1 MSFRDNPFG
10 EVRLP
15 LLLGA
20 AAAAVVALL
29 VAFALLMAD
38 RRQTYQTGASS
49 ALRRASDQVVAP
61 VTGALAAPVRWVG
74 GVGQGISGY
83 FFAASENRRLKTEL
97 AAART
102 WREKAVTL
110 EDENARYRALLG
122 LTLDPPA
129 PMVTARAVSESR
141 GPYAN
146 TRLINAGS
154 ERGVKVGHPVLTENG
169 LAGRVIGVTPRIS
182 RMLMLTDAASRT
194 PVMIQ
199 RTRARAIL
207 TGDGGWAPELS
218 YLRGRDAA
226 KEGDLVLTSG
236 DGGVL
241 PRGFAVGRVVR
252 GADGGWRVRLA
263 TDAAPIDYVRIVL
276 FEDFVTLEDLRT
288 LSRPSPP
295 PPPTPV
301 PALPVPT
308 PKPAQAKPTQ
318 AKPTQAKPVQ
328 AKPVQARPTQA
339 APVQANPTQARP
351 APPPAP
357 QPAPARDPAA

>member
-1 MSFRDNPFG
+1 VSFRDNPFG

-38 RRQTYQTGASS
+38 RRQTYQAGASS

-61 VTGALAAPVRWVG
+61 VTGALAAPVRWMG
-74 GVGQGISGY
+74 GVGQGITGY
-83 FFAASENRRLKTEL
+83 FFAVSENRRLKTEL
-97 AAART
+97 AVART
-102 WREKAVTL
+102 WREKAGTL
-110 EDENARYRALLG
+110 ADENARYRALLG
-122 LTLDPPA
+122 LSLDPPA

-169 LAGRVIGVTPRIS
+169 LAGRVIGVTPRVS

-207 TGDGGWAPELS
+207 TGDGGWAPELAF
-218 YLRGRDAA
+218 LRGRDAA

-241 PRGFAVGRVVR
+241 PRGLAVGRVVR

-263 TDAAPIDYVRIVL
+263 TDAAPIDYVRIVM
-276 FEDFVTLEDLRT
+276 FEDFVKLEDLRA

-301 PALPVPT
+301 SALPVPK
-308 PKPAQAKPTQ
+308 PKPKA
-318 AKPTQAKPVQ
+318 TQAKPVQ
-328 AKPVQARPTQA
+328 AIPTRAIPTRAIPAQAKPP
-339 APVQANPTQARP
+339 
-351 APPPAP
+351 PPPAA
-357 QPAPARDPAA
+357 QPAPAREPAA

>member
-38 RRQTYQTGASS
+38 RRQTYQAGATS

-61 VTGALAAPVRWVG
+61 VTGALATPVRWIG
-74 GVGQGISGY
+74 SVGQGISGY
-83 FFAASENRRLKTEL
+83 FFAVSENRRLKSEL
-97 AAART
+97 AVART

-129 PMVTARAVSESR
+129 PMVTARTVSESR

-154 ERGVKVGHPVLTENG
+154 DRGVKVGHPVLTENG
-169 LAGRVIGVTPRIS
+169 LAGRVIGVTPGVS

-241 PRGFAVGRVVR
+241 PRGLAVGRVVR

-301 PALPVPT
+301 PALPVQK
-308 PKPAQAKPTQ
+308 PKPDQAKPDQAKPTQ
-318 AKPTQAKPVQ
+318 ARPT
-328 AKPVQARPTQA
+328 QARPTQA
-339 APVQANPTQARP
+339 RPDPAKPGPAKP
-351 APPPAP
+351 APPPAT
-357 QPAPARDPAA
+357 QPAPAREPAA

>member
-20 AAAAVVALL
+20 AAAGVVALV

-38 RRQTYQTGASS
+38 RRQTYQEGAYNV
-49 ALRRASDQVVAP
+49 LRKASDGIVAP
-61 VTGALAAPVRWVG
+61 VTGAFAAPVRWLG
-74 GVGQGISGY
+74 GVGAGMGDY
-83 FFAASENRRLKTEL
+83 FFAVSENRRLKVEL

-102 WREKAVTL
+102 LRERAAAL

-122 LTLDPPA
+122 LAIDPPV

-146 TRLINAGS
+146 TRLVNAGA
-154 ERGVKVGHPVLTENG
+154 ERGVKVGHPVLSENG
-169 LAGRVIGVTPRIS
+169 LVGRVIGVSPRVS
-182 RMLMLTDAASRT
+182 RVLMLTDAASRT

-207 TGDGGWAPELS
+207 TGDGGWAPELA

-226 KEGDLVLTSG
+226 QDGDLVLTSG

-241 PRGFAVGRVVR
+241 PRGLTVGRVVR
-252 GADGGWRVRLA
+252 GSDGAWRVRLA
-263 TDAAPIDYVRIVL
+263 SDAAPIDFVRILL
-276 FEDFVTLEDLRT
+276 FEDFVKLEDLRA
-288 LSRPSPP
+288 LNRPAPP
-295 PPPTPV
+295 PPPTPA
-301 PALPVPT
+301 PRTAAPSIIAPKASAAPT
-308 PKPAQAKPTQ
+308 AAKPP
-318 AKPTQAKPVQ
+318 AS
-328 AKPVQARPTQA
+328 
-339 APVQANPTQARP
+339 RP
-351 APPPAP
+351 APPKASPPANP
-357 QPAPARDPAA
+357 PATGPARPEGAAR

>member
-38 RRQTYQTGASS
+38 RRQTYQAGASS

-61 VTGALAAPVRWVG
+61 VTGALAAPVRWMG
-74 GVGQGISGY
+74 GVGQGITGY
-83 FFAASENRRLKTEL
+83 FFAVSENRRLKTEL
-97 AAART
+97 AVART
-102 WREKAVTL
+102 WREKAGTL

-122 LTLDPPA
+122 LSLDPPA

-169 LAGRVIGVTPRIS
+169 LAGRVIGVTPRVS

-207 TGDGGWAPELS
+207 TGDGGWAPELAF
-218 YLRGRDAA
+218 LRGRDAA

-241 PRGFAVGRVVR
+241 PRGLAVGRVVR

-263 TDAAPIDYVRIVL
+263 TDAAPIDYVRIVM
-276 FEDFVTLEDLRT
+276 FEDFVKLEDLRA

-301 PALPVPT
+301 SALPVPK
-308 PKPAQAKPTQ
+308 PKPKA
-318 AKPTQAKPVQ
+318 TQAKPVQ
-328 AKPVQARPTQA
+328 AIPTRAIPTRAIPAQAKPP
-339 APVQANPTQARP
+339 
-351 APPPAP
+351 PPPAA
-357 QPAPARDPAA
+357 QPAPAREPAA

>member
-38 RRQTYQTGASS
+38 RRQTYQAGASS

-61 VTGALAAPVRWVG
+61 VTGALAAPVRWMG
-74 GVGQGISGY
+74 GVGQGITGY
-83 FFAASENRRLKTEL
+83 FFAVSENRRLKSEL
-97 AAART
+97 AIARS

-110 EDENARYRALLG
+110 ADENARYRALLG
-122 LTLDPPA
+122 LSLDPPA

-169 LAGRVIGVTPRIS
+169 LAGRVIGVTPRVS

-207 TGDGGWAPELS
+207 TGDGGWAPELAF
-218 YLRGRDAA
+218 LRGRDAA

-241 PRGFAVGRVVR
+241 PRGLAVGRVVR

-263 TDAAPIDYVRIVL
+263 TDAAPIDYVRIVM
-276 FEDFVTLEDLRT
+276 FEDFVKLEDLRA

-301 PALPVPT
+301 SALPVPK
-308 PKPAQAKPTQ
+308 PKPKA
-318 AKPTQAKPVQ
+318 TQAKPVQ
-328 AKPVQARPTQA
+328 AIPTRAIPAQAKPP
-339 APVQANPTQARP
+339 
-351 APPPAP
+351 PPPAA
-357 QPAPARDPAA
+357 QPAPAREPAA

>member
-38 RRQTYQTGASS
+38 RRQTYQAGASS

-61 VTGALAAPVRWVG
+61 VTGALAAPVRWMG
-74 GVGQGISGY
+74 GVGQGITGY
-83 FFAASENRRLKTEL
+83 FFAVSENRRLKSEL
-97 AAART
+97 AIARS

-110 EDENARYRALLG
+110 ADENARYRALLG
-122 LTLDPPA
+122 LSLDPPA

-169 LAGRVIGVTPRIS
+169 LAGRVIGVTPRVS

-207 TGDGGWAPELS
+207 TGDGGWAPELA

-226 KEGDLVLTSG
+226 REGDLVLTSG

-241 PRGFAVGRVVR
+241 PRGLAVGRVVR

-263 TDAAPIDYVRIVL
+263 TDAAPIDYVRIVM
-276 FEDFVTLEDLRT
+276 FEDFVKLEDLRA

-301 PALPVPT
+301 PALPVPK
-308 PKPAQAKPTQ
+308 PKPKPTQAKPVQ

-328 AKPVQARPTQA
+328 AIPAQAK
-339 APVQANPTQARP
+339 
-351 APPPAP
+351 PPPPPSA
-357 QPAPARDPAA
+357 QPAPAREPAA

>member
-1 MSFRDNPFG
+1 MPPCLSHLHRPSS
-10 EVRLP
+10 V
-15 LLLGA
+15 LLQATPDPISTHGRQRGWCFDTFEG
-20 AAAAVVALL
+20 
-29 VAFALLMAD
+29 AFAN
-38 RRQTYQTGASS
+38 
-49 ALRRASDQVVAP
+49 VE
-61 VTGALAAPVRWVG
+61 VG
-74 GVGQGISGY
+74 GVD
-83 FFAASENRRLKTEL
+83 
-97 AAART
+97 
-102 WREKAVTL
+102 V
-110 EDENARYRALLG
+110 
-122 LTLDPPA
+122 
-129 PMVTARAVSESR
+129 
-141 GPYAN
+141 
-146 TRLINAGS
+146 
-154 ERGVKVGHPVLTENG
+154 
-169 LAGRVIGVTPRIS
+169 
-182 RMLMLTDAASRT
+182 DAASRT

-318 AKPTQAKPVQ
+318 AKPTQAKPTQ
-328 AKPVQARPTQA
+328 AKPVQERPTQA

>member
-1 MSFRDNPFG
+1 VSFRDNPFG

-38 RRQTYQTGASS
+38 RRQTYQAGASS

-61 VTGALAAPVRWVG
+61 VTGALAAPVRWMG
-74 GVGQGISGY
+74 GVGQGITGY
-83 FFAASENRRLKTEL
+83 FFAVSENRRLKSEL
-97 AAART
+97 AIART

-110 EDENARYRALLG
+110 ADENARYRALLG
-122 LTLDPPA
+122 LSLDPPA

-169 LAGRVIGVTPRIS
+169 LAGRVIGVTPRVS
-182 RMLMLTDAASRT
+182 RLLMLTDAASRT

-207 TGDGGWAPELS
+207 TGDGGWAPELA

-241 PRGFAVGRVVR
+241 PRGLAVGRVVR

-263 TDAAPIDYVRIVL
+263 TDAAPIDYVRIVM
-276 FEDFVTLEDLRT
+276 FEDFVKLEDLRA

-301 PALPVPT
+301 SALPVPK
-308 PKPAQAKPTQ
+308 PKPKPTPAKPVQ

-328 AKPVQARPTQA
+328 ARPAQAKPVQAKP
-339 APVQANPTQARP
+339 P
-351 APPPAP
+351 PPPAA
-357 QPAPARDPAA
+357 QPAPAREPAA

>member
-1 MSFRDNPFG
+1 VSFRDNPFG

-38 RRQTYQTGASS
+38 RRQTYQAGASS

-61 VTGALAAPVRWVG
+61 VTGALAAPVRWMG
-74 GVGQGISGY
+74 GVGQGITGY
-83 FFAASENRRLKTEL
+83 FFAVSENRRLKSEL
-97 AAART
+97 AIART

-110 EDENARYRALLG
+110 ADENARYRALLG
-122 LTLDPPA
+122 LSLDPPA

-169 LAGRVIGVTPRIS
+169 LAGRVIGVTPRVS
-182 RMLMLTDAASRT
+182 RLLMLTDAASRT

-207 TGDGGWAPELS
+207 TGDGGWAPELA

-226 KEGDLVLTSG
+226 REGDLVLTSG

-241 PRGFAVGRVVR
+241 PRGLAVGRVVR

-263 TDAAPIDYVRIVL
+263 TDAAPIDYVRIVM
-276 FEDFVTLEDLRT
+276 FEDFVKLEDLRA

-301 PALPVPT
+301 SALPVPK
-308 PKPAQAKPTQ
+308 PKPKPT
-318 AKPTQAKPVQ
+318 PAKPVQ
-328 AKPVQARPTQA
+328 AKPVQARPAQA
-339 APVQANPTQARP
+339 IPNQAKPP
-351 APPPAP
+351 PPPAA
-357 QPAPARDPAA
+357 QPAPAREPAA

>member
-1 MSFRDNPFG
+1 VSFRDNPFG

-38 RRQTYQTGASS
+38 RRQTYQAGASS

-61 VTGALAAPVRWVG
+61 VTGALAAPVRWMG
-74 GVGQGISGY
+74 GVGQGITGY
-83 FFAASENRRLKTEL
+83 FFAVSENRRLKTEL
-97 AAART
+97 AVART
-102 WREKAVTL
+102 WREKAGTL

-122 LTLDPPA
+122 LSLDPPA

-169 LAGRVIGVTPRIS
+169 LAGRVIGVTPRVS

-207 TGDGGWAPELS
+207 TGDGGWAPELAF
-218 YLRGRDAA
+218 LRGRDAA

-241 PRGFAVGRVVR
+241 PRGLAVGRVVR

-263 TDAAPIDYVRIVL
+263 TDAAPIDYVRIVM
-276 FEDFVTLEDLRT
+276 FEDFVKLEDLRA

-301 PALPVPT
+301 SALPVPK
-308 PKPAQAKPTQ
+308 PKPKA
-318 AKPTQAKPVQ
+318 TQAKPVQ
-328 AKPVQARPTQA
+328 AIPTRAIPTRAIPAQAKPP
-339 APVQANPTQARP
+339 
-351 APPPAP
+351 PPPAA
-357 QPAPARDPAA
+357 QPAPAREPAA